1 MTAVSRAKPRK
12 IEALEGCGAW
22 PASCE
27 RALIVKP
34 INLLRLSLTAAAARL
49 LMGCGA
55 DSTASAPGGPIF
67 NVDAGSVPRFDAGA
81 AADAG
86 LPPEIEEMRVFE
98 TPQAGSRFVY
108 VANPRRDNVAVIDSR
123 TLAINSVEAG
133 DGPTYLVTV
142 PERGGTPVDEALVIN
157 VNASTAT
164 LLRTTTAGTTTAQM
178 PVVAGANAIA
188 VAPNGHY
195 AVVYLDTSRPNQGV
209 PAGSFQEVAVLR
221 LDPGMERGLL
231 LSVGFRPINVQFSA
245 DGETGFVITE
255 DGVSILRFASLTG
268 PALVPTVSFYDDSII
283 APSDGGVADAGSVLP
298 RDARAQDVS
307 VTRDGR
313 YAIARFA
320 DSPAMRVV
328 DLMRRTVQTIDLGTA
343 ITDLDVAPDGTFALA
358 ALRGESRVLRIPIPG
373 GFTDPTLR
381 RSIELPGEV
390 VGSITMSPDGARALV
405 YSTAAMT
412 ERATLLDLA
421 GTTPPAVLRLRKTVR
436 AVAFA
441 PGGESA
447 LIVHG
452 RSEGSSTEPGIDL
465 ETQIDR
471 AYGYSLLNV
480 AERFTRLQ
488 LTPAEVG
495 PFALVPGGTHAFVLL
510 RDDARRVSLA
520 QRITLASLTIQDL
533 ALGSPPVSVGAVPAT
548 ERAFIGQDH
557 PEGRITFVDW
567 NTGAQQSITG
577 FELNSRI
584 VE

>member
-1 MTAVSRAKPRK
+1 M
-12 IEALEGCGAW
+12 
-22 PASCE
+22 
-27 RALIVKP
+27 
-34 INLLRLSLTAAAARL
+34 NLLRPGLIAAAARL

-55 DSTASAPGGPIF
+55 DSANTAPGGPIF
-67 NVDAGSVPRFDAGA
+67 NVDAGSTPRFDTGAPGA

-86 LPPEIEEMRVFE
+86 LPPEVEEQRVFE

-268 PALVPTVSFYDDSII
+268 PALVPTVSFYDDSIV
-283 APSDGGVADAGSVLP
+283 APSDAGVADAGAVLP

-313 YAIARFA
+313 FAIARFA

-343 ITDLDVAPDGTFALA
+343 ITDLDVAPDGSFALA

-381 RSIELPGEV
+381 RSIDLPGEV

-510 RDDARRVSLA
+510 RDDSRRVSLA

>member
-1 MTAVSRAKPRK
+1 MKKK
-12 IEALEGCGAW
+12 ILLGAG
-22 PASCE
+22 
-27 RALIVKP
+27 
-34 INLLRLSLTAAAARL
+34 LLAAAAGTL
-49 LMGCGA
+49 GGCGA
-55 DSTASAPGGPIF
+55 DSATGLSGNDGPRF
-67 NVDAGSVPRFDAGA
+67 FTDAGSASDAGA
-81 AADAG
+81 LPGADAG
-86 LPPEIEEMRVFE
+86 LPPEVEEQRAFE

-123 TLAINSVEAG
+123 TLAIQSVEAG

-142 PERGGTPVDEALVIN
+142 PERDGTPVDEALV
-157 VNASTAT
+157 VNANANTAT
-164 LLRTTTAGTTTAQM
+164 VLRTSAAGVTTTAQM

-231 LSVGFRPINVQFSA
+231 LSVGFRPVSVVFSA
-245 DGETGFVITE
+245 DGQTGFVITE

-268 PALVPTVSFYDDSII
+268 PALVPTVSFYDDRVVT
-283 APSDGGVADAGSVLP
+283 PVDAGMSDAGVP
-298 RDARAQDVS
+298 ISRDARALDVS

-320 DSPAMRVV
+320 GTTAMRVI
-328 DLMRRTVQTIDLGTA
+328 DLMRRTGQTVDLGTE
-343 ITDLDVAPDGTFALA
+343 ITDLDVSPDGTFALA
-358 ALRGESRVLRIPIPG
+358 ALRGESRVLRIPIPA
-373 GFTDPTLR
+373 GFSDASVR
-381 RSIELPGEV
+381 RSIDLPGEV
-390 VGSITMSPDGARALV
+390 VGSVTMSPDGARALV

-421 GTTPPAVLRLRKTVR
+421 GTDAPAVLRLRKTVR

-441 PGGESA
+441 PGGGSA

-452 RSEGSSTEPGIDL
+452 RSEGSVTEPGIDL

-471 AYGYSLLNV
+471 SFGYSVLNV

-488 LTPAEVG
+488 LTSADVG
-495 PFALVPGGTHAFVLL
+495 PFALVPGGSHAFVLL
-510 RDDARRVSLA
+510 RDDARRVALT
-520 QRITLASLTIQDL
+520 QRITLASLTIQDI

-567 NTGAQQSITG
+567 NTGTQQSITG

>member
-1 MTAVSRAKPRK
+1 
-12 IEALEGCGAW
+12 
-22 PASCE
+22 
-27 RALIVKP
+27 
-34 INLLRLSLTAAAARL
+34 
-49 LMGCGA
+49 MGCGA

>member
-1 MTAVSRAKPRK
+1 MMV
-12 IEALEGCGAW
+12 GVG
-22 PASCE
+22 
-27 RALIVKP
+27 
-34 INLLRLSLTAAAARL
+34 LLVAAARTL
-49 LMGCGA
+49 GGCGS
-55 DSTASAPGGPIF
+55 DSSTAAPGDWDGRF
-67 NVDAGSVPRFDAGA
+67 NVDAGVTSDLGAVPR
-81 AADAG
+81 ADAG
-86 LPPEIEEMRVFE
+86 LPPEIEEQRAFE

-123 TLAINSVEAG
+123 TLAITSVEAG

-142 PERGGTPVDEALVIN
+142 PERDGTAIDEALVIN
-157 VNASTAT
+157 ANASTAT
-164 LLRTTTAGTTTAQM
+164 LLRTTTAGATTTVQL

-231 LSVGFRPINVQFSA
+231 LSVGFRPVSVVFSA
-245 DGETGFVITE
+245 DGQTGFVITE
-255 DGVSILRFASLTG
+255 DGVSILRFAALTG
-268 PALVPTVSFYDDSII
+268 PALVPTVSFYDDRIVT
-283 APSDGGVADAGSVLP
+283 PTDAGRVDAGLVLP

-320 DSPAMRVV
+320 ASPAMRVV
-328 DLMRRTVQTIDLGTA
+328 DLMSRTVQTLDLGSE
-343 ITDLDVAPDGTFALA
+343 ITDLDIAPDGTFALA

-373 GFTDPTLR
+373 GFNDPSQR
-381 RSIELPGEV
+381 RSIDLPGEA
-390 VGSITMSPDGARALV
+390 VGSITLSPDGARALV

-412 ERATLLDLA
+412 ERATLLDLV

-452 RSEGSSTEPGIDL
+452 RSEGSPTEAGLDL

-471 AYGYSLLNV
+471 SYGYSLLNV

-488 LTPAEVG
+488 LTPADVG
-495 PFALVPGGTHAFVLL
+495 PFALVPGGSHAFVLL
-510 RDDARRVSLA
+510 RDDARRVSVA
-520 QRITLASLTIQDL
+520 QRITLASLTIQDIS
-533 ALGSPPVSVGAVPAT
+533 LGSPPVSVGAVPAT

-567 NTGAQQSITG
+567 NTGSQQSITG

>member
-1 MTAVSRAKPRK
+1 MKKK
-12 IEALEGCGAW
+12 ILLGAG
-22 PASCE
+22 
-27 RALIVKP
+27 
-34 INLLRLSLTAAAARL
+34 LLAAAAGTL
-49 LMGCGA
+49 GGCGS
-55 DSTASAPGGPIF
+55 DSATSPQANDGPRF
-67 NVDAGSVPRFDAGA
+67 FTDAGSASDVGA
-81 AADAG
+81 FPGADAG
-86 LPPEIEEMRVFE
+86 LPPEVEEQRAFE

-123 TLAINSVEAG
+123 TLAIQSVEAG

-142 PERGGTPVDEALVIN
+142 PERDGTPVDEALV
-157 VNASTAT
+157 VNANANTAT
-164 LLRTTTAGTTTAQM
+164 VVRTSATGVSTTAQM

-231 LSVGFRPINVQFSA
+231 LSVGFRPVSVVFSA
-245 DGETGFVITE
+245 DGQTGFVITE

-268 PALVPTVSFYDDSII
+268 PALVPTVSFYDDRVVTPI
-283 APSDGGVADAGSVLP
+283 DAGMSDAGVP
-298 RDARAQDVS
+298 ISRDARALDVS

-320 DSPAMRVV
+320 GTTAMRVI
-328 DLMRRTVQTIDLGTA
+328 DLMQRTGQTVDLGTE
-343 ITDLDVAPDGTFALA
+343 ITDLDVSPDGTFALA
-358 ALRGESRVLRIPIPG
+358 ALRGESRVLRIPIPA
-373 GFTDPTLR
+373 GFSDASVR
-381 RSIELPGEV
+381 RSIDLPGEV
-390 VGSITMSPDGARALV
+390 VGSVTMSPDGARALV

-421 GTTPPAVLRLRKTVR
+421 GAEAPAVLRLRKTVR

-441 PGGESA
+441 PGGGSA

-452 RSEGSSTEPGIDL
+452 RSEGSVTEPGIDL

-471 AYGYSLLNV
+471 SFGYSVLNV

-488 LTPAEVG
+488 LTSADVG
-495 PFALVPGGTHAFVLL
+495 PFALVPGGSHAFVLL
-510 RDDARRVSLA
+510 RDDARRVALT
-520 QRITLASLTIQDL
+520 QRITLASLTIQDI

-557 PEGRITFVDW
+557 PEGRITFIDW
-567 NTGAQQSITG
+567 NTGTQQSITG

>member
-1 MTAVSRAKPRK
+1 MKKK
-12 IEALEGCGAW
+12 ILLGAG
-22 PASCE
+22 
-27 RALIVKP
+27 
-34 INLLRLSLTAAAARL
+34 LLAAAAGTL
-49 LMGCGA
+49 GGCGA
-55 DSTASAPGGPIF
+55 DASTGLSGNDGPRF
-67 NVDAGSVPRFDAGA
+67 FTDAGSASDRGA
-81 AADAG
+81 TPGADAG
-86 LPPEIEEMRVFE
+86 LPPEVEEQRAFE

-123 TLAINSVEAG
+123 TLAIQSVEAG

-142 PERGGTPVDEALVIN
+142 PERDGTPVDEALV
-157 VNASTAT
+157 VNANANTAT
-164 LLRTTTAGTTTAQM
+164 VLRTSAAGVTTTAQM

-231 LSVGFRPINVQFSA
+231 LSVGFRPVSVVFSA
-245 DGETGFVITE
+245 DGQTGFVITE

-268 PALVPTVSFYDDSII
+268 PALVPTVSFYDDRII
-283 APSDGGVADAGSVLP
+283 TPGDAGMSDAGVSIS

-320 DSPAMRVV
+320 GTTAMRVI
-328 DLMRRTVQTIDLGTA
+328 DLMQRTGQTVDLGTE
-343 ITDLDVAPDGTFALA
+343 ITDMDVSPDGTFALA
-358 ALRGESRVLRIPIPG
+358 ALRGESRVLRIPIPA
-373 GFTDPTLR
+373 GFSDASVR
-381 RSIELPGEV
+381 RSIDLPGEV
-390 VGSITMSPDGARALV
+390 VGSVTMSPDGARALV

-421 GTTPPAVLRLRKTVR
+421 GTDAPAVLRLRKTVR

-441 PGGESA
+441 PGGGSA

-452 RSEGSSTEPGIDL
+452 RSEGSVTEPGIDL

-471 AYGYSLLNV
+471 SFGYSVLNV

-488 LTPAEVG
+488 LTSADVG
-495 PFALVPGGTHAFVLL
+495 PFALVPGGSHAFVLL
-510 RDDARRVSLA
+510 RDDARHVALA
-520 QRITLASLTIQDL
+520 QRITLASLTIQDI

-567 NTGAQQSITG
+567 NTGTQQSITG

>member
-1 MTAVSRAKPRK
+1 MRPT
-12 IEALEGCGAW
+12 ILLGAW
-22 PASCE
+22 
-27 RALIVKP
+27 
-34 INLLRLSLTAAAARL
+34 LLAAVAGT
-49 LMGCGA
+49 MGCGA
-55 DSTASAPGGPIF
+55 GDSSPSLPGGRF
-67 NVDAGSVPRFDAGA
+67 FTDAGSAGGFDTGA
-81 AADAG
+81 FPGAEAG
-86 LPPEIEEMRVFE
+86 LPPEVEEQRAFE
-98 TPQAGSRFVY
+98 TPQAGSRYVY

-123 TLAINSVEAG
+123 TLAITSVEAG
-133 DGPTYLVTV
+133 DGPTHLVTI
-142 PERGGTPVDEALVIN
+142 PERDGAPVDEALVIN

-164 LLRTTTAGTTTAQM
+164 LLRTTAAGTSTVQM
-178 PVVAGANAIA
+178 PVVGGANAVA
-188 VAPNGHY
+188 VAPRGHY

-231 LSVGFRPINVQFSA
+231 LSVGFRPISVVFSE

-255 DGVSILRFASLTG
+255 DGVSILRFGALTG
-268 PALVPTVSFYDDSII
+268 PALVPTVSFYDDSIV
-283 APSDGGVADAGSVLP
+283 AVADAGAAAGDGGAALP
-298 RDARAQDVS
+298 RDAQAQDVS

-313 YAIARFA
+313 YALARFGQ
-320 DSPAMRVV
+320 SPTMRVV
-328 DLMRRTVQTIDLGTA
+328 DLMRRSVQTIDLGA
-343 ITDLDVAPDGTFALA
+343 EITDLDVSPDGSFALA
-358 ALRGESRVLRIPIPG
+358 ALRGESRVLRIPIPA
-373 GFTDPTLR
+373 GFADPSAR
-381 RSIELPGEV
+381 RSIALPGEV
-390 VGSITMSPDGARALV
+390 VGSVTMSPDGARALV

-412 ERATLLDLA
+412 ERVTLLDLA
-421 GTTPPAVLRLRKTVR
+421 GAAPPAVLRLRKTVR

-441 PGGESA
+441 PGGGSA

-452 RSEGSSTEPGIDL
+452 RSDGDPAQPGIDL

-471 AYGYSLLNV
+471 AYGYTVLSV
-480 AERFTRLQ
+480 AERFPRLQ
-488 LTPAEVG
+488 LTPADVG

-510 RDDARRVSLA
+510 RDDPRRVWLA

-533 ALGSPPVSVGAVPAT
+533 ALGSAPVSVGAVPAT

>member
-1 MTAVSRAKPRK
+1 MKKK
-12 IEALEGCGAW
+12 ILLGAG
-22 PASCE
+22 
-27 RALIVKP
+27 
-34 INLLRLSLTAAAARL
+34 LLAAAAGTL
-49 LMGCGA
+49 GGCGA
-55 DSTASAPGGPIF
+55 DASTSPSSGNDG
-67 NVDAGSVPRFDAGA
+67 PRFFTDAGA
-81 AADAG
+81 VSDTSAPSADRG
-86 LPPEIEEMRVFE
+86 LPPEVEEQRAFE

-123 TLAINSVEAG
+123 TLAIQSVEAG

-142 PERGGTPVDEALVIN
+142 PERDGTPVDEALV
-157 VNASTAT
+157 VNANANTAT
-164 LLRTTTAGTTTAQM
+164 VLRTSAAGVTTTAQM

-231 LSVGFRPINVQFSA
+231 LSVGFRPVSVVFSA
-245 DGETGFVITE
+245 DGQTGFVITE

-268 PALVPTVSFYDDSII
+268 PALVPTVSFYDDRVVTPID
-283 APSDGGVADAGSVLP
+283 AGMSDAGVAIS
-298 RDARAQDVS
+298 RDARALDVS

-320 DSPAMRVV
+320 GTTAMRVI
-328 DLMRRTVQTIDLGTA
+328 DLMRRTGQTVDLGTE
-343 ITDLDVAPDGTFALA
+343 ITDLDVSPDGTFALA
-358 ALRGESRVLRIPIPG
+358 ALRGESRVLRIPIPA
-373 GFTDPTLR
+373 GFSDASVR
-381 RSIELPGEV
+381 RSIDLPGEV
-390 VGSITMSPDGARALV
+390 VGSVTMSPDGARALV

-421 GTTPPAVLRLRKTVR
+421 GTDAPAVLRLRKTVR

-441 PGGESA
+441 PGGGSA

-452 RSEGSSTEPGIDL
+452 RSEGSVTEPGIDL

-471 AYGYSLLNV
+471 SFGYSVLNV

-488 LTPAEVG
+488 LTSADVG
-495 PFALVPGGTHAFVLL
+495 PFALVPGGSHAFVLL
-510 RDDARRVSLA
+510 RDDARHVALT
-520 QRITLASLTIQDL
+520 QRITLASLTIQDI

-557 PEGRITFVDW
+557 PEGRITFIDW
-567 NTGAQQSITG
+567 NTGTQQSITG

>member
-1 MTAVSRAKPRK
+1 MVGVGVLVAAAGTMG
-12 IEALEGCGAW
+12 GCGSDSAN
-22 PASCE
+22 STG
-27 RALIVKP
+27 AL
-34 INLLRLSLTAAAARL
+34 
-49 LMGCGA
+49 
-55 DSTASAPGGPIF
+55 PGDRF
-67 NVDAGSVPRFDAGA
+67 YVDAGTASDIGAVPR
-81 AADAG
+81 ADAG
-86 LPPEIEEMRVFE
+86 LPPEIEEQRAFE

-123 TLAINSVEAG
+123 TLAITSVEAG

-142 PERGGTPVDEALVIN
+142 PERDGTPIDEALVIN
-157 VNASTAT
+157 ANASTAT
-164 LLRTTTAGTTTAQM
+164 LLRTTTAGTTTVQL

-231 LSVGFRPINVQFSA
+231 LSVGFRPVSVVFSA
-245 DGETGFVITE
+245 DGQTGFVITE
-255 DGVSILRFASLTG
+255 DGVSILRFGALTG
-268 PALVPTVSFYDDSII
+268 PALVPTVSFYDDSIV
-283 APSDGGVADAGSVLP
+283 APTDAGMGDAGAVLP

-320 DSPAMRVV
+320 ASPAMRVV
-328 DLMRRTVQTIDLGTA
+328 DLMSRTVQTIDLGTE
-343 ITDLDVAPDGTFALA
+343 ITDLDIAPDGTFALA

-373 GFTDPTLR
+373 GFTDPSQR
-381 RSIELPGEV
+381 RSIDLPGEV
-390 VGSITMSPDGARALV
+390 VGSITLSPDGARALV

-452 RSEGSSTEPGIDL
+452 RSEGSPTEAGIDL

-471 AYGYSLLNV
+471 SYGYSLLNV

-488 LTPAEVG
+488 LTPADVG
-495 PFALVPGGTHAFVLL
+495 PFALVPGGSHAFVLL
-510 RDDARRVSLA
+510 RDDARGVSLA
-520 QRITLASLTIQDL
+520 QRITLASLTIQDI

-567 NTGAQQSITG
+567 NTGSQQSITG

>member
-1 MTAVSRAKPRK
+1 MFP
-12 IEALEGCGAW
+12 
-22 PASCE
+22 
-27 RALIVKP
+27 
-34 INLLRLSLTAAAARL
+34 
-49 LMGCGA
+49 
-55 DSTASAPGGPIF
+55 
-67 NVDAGSVPRFDAGA
+67 

-86 LPPEIEEMRVFE
+86 LPPEVEEQRAFE
-98 TPQAGSRFVY
+98 TPQAGARFVY

-123 TLAINSVEAG
+123 TLAIQSVEAG

-142 PERGGTPVDEALVIN
+142 PERDGMALDEALVIN

-164 LLRTTTAGTTTAQM
+164 LLRTNAAGVTTTAQM

-231 LSVGFRPINVQFSA
+231 LSVGFRPVSVVFSA
-245 DGETGFVITE
+245 DGQTGFVITE

-268 PALVPTVSFYDDSII
+268 PALVPTVSFYDDHIV
-283 APSDGGVADAGSVLP
+283 APGDAGMSDAGTVVP

-320 DSPAMRVV
+320 ESRAMRVV
-328 DLMRRTVQTIDLGTA
+328 DLMQRTVQTIDLGTE

-358 ALRGESRVLRIPIPG
+358 ALRNESRVLRIPIPA
-373 GFTDPTLR
+373 GFSDPSVR
-381 RSIELPGEV
+381 RSIDLPGEL

-421 GTTPPAVLRLRKTVR
+421 GTAAPAVLRLRKTVR

-452 RSEGSSTEPGIDL
+452 RSEGSPTEPGIDL

-471 AYGYSLLNV
+471 SYGYSLLNV

-488 LTPAEVG
+488 LTPADVG

-510 RDDARRVSLA
+510 RDDARHIALA
-520 QRITLASLTIQDL
+520 QRITLASLTIQDI

>member
-1 MTAVSRAKPRK
+1 MKQYTWLGVGLVAAVAGTV
-12 IEALEGCGAW
+12 GCGD
-22 PASCE
+22 SSSLG
-27 RALIVKP
+27 ALPDGRFI
-34 INLLRLSLTAAAARL
+34 
-49 LMGCGA
+49 
-55 DSTASAPGGPIF
+55 
-67 NVDAGSVPRFDAGA
+67 VDAGSVARTDLGTAA
-81 AADAG
+81 AADVG
-86 LPPEIEEMRVFE
+86 LPPEVEEQRAFE
-98 TPQAGSRFVY
+98 TPQAGSRYVY
-108 VANPRRDNVAVIDSR
+108 VANPRRDTVAVIDSR
-123 TLAINSVEAG
+123 TLAITSVEAG

-142 PERGGTPVDEALVIN
+142 PERDGTPIDEALVIN
-157 VNASTAT
+157 VNATTAT
-164 LLRTTTAGTTTAQM
+164 LLRTTAAGTATVQL
-178 PVVAGANAIA
+178 PIVAGANAVA

-231 LSVGFRPINVQFSA
+231 LSVGFRPVDVVFSD
-245 DGETGFVITE
+245 DGETGFVVTE
-255 DGVSILRFASLTG
+255 DGVSILRFAALTG
-268 PALVPTVSFYDDSII
+268 PALVPTVSFYDDTIV
-283 APSDGGVADAGSVLP
+283 APVDAGVSDGGMTLS

-320 DSPAMRVV
+320 ASSSMRVV
-328 DLMRRTVQTIDLGTA
+328 DLMRRSVQTIDLGTE
-343 ITDLDVAPDGTFALA
+343 ITDLDVSPDGTFALA
-358 ALRGESRVLRIPIPG
+358 ALRNQSRVLRIPIPA
-373 GFTDPTLR
+373 GFTDPTQR
-381 RSIELPGEV
+381 RPIDLPGEV
-390 VGSITMSPDGARALV
+390 VGSVTMSPDGARALV

-421 GTTPPAVLRLRKTVR
+421 GTAAPTVLRLRKSVR

-452 RSEGSSTEPGIDL
+452 RSEGSPAEPGIDL
-465 ETQIDR
+465 EAQIDR
-471 AYGYSLLNV
+471 SFGYSLLNV

-510 RDDARRVSLA
+510 RDDARRVALA
-520 QRITLASLTIQDL
+520 QRITLASLTIQDI
-533 ALGSPPVSVGAVPAT
+533 ALGSPPASVGAVPAT
-548 ERAFIGQDH
+548 QRAFIGQDH

-567 NTGAQQSITG
+567 NTGSQQSITG

>member
-1 MTAVSRAKPRK
+1 MLLAAWG
-12 IEALEGCGAW
+12 AGGCG
-22 PASCE
+22 S
-27 RALIVKP
+27 
-34 INLLRLSLTAAAARL
+34 
-49 LMGCGA
+49 
-55 DSTASAPGGPIF
+55 DSTTSLNTPGGPF
-67 NVDAGSVPRFDAGA
+67 FGTDAGLSRGDSGSTPIP

-86 LPPEIEEMRVFE
+86 LPPEVEERRAFE

-123 TLAINSVEAG
+123 SLAITSVEAG
-133 DGPTYLVTV
+133 DGPTFLATV
-142 PERGGTPVDEALVIN
+142 PGRDEALVIN

-164 LLRTTTAGTTTAQM
+164 LLRTAANGTTTTVQM

-188 VAPNGHY
+188 IAPGGHY
-195 AVVYLDTSRPNQGV
+195 AVVYLDTALPNRGV
-209 PAGSFQEVAVLR
+209 PAGSFQEIAVLR

-231 LSVGFRPINVQFSA
+231 LSVGFRPVDVTFSA

-268 PALVPTVSFYDDSII
+268 PSLVPTVSFYDDSIV
-283 APSDGGVADAGSVLP
+283 APVDAGVSDGGTPAGIP
-298 RDARAQDVS
+298 RDARAEDVS

-320 DSPAMRVV
+320 ASSFVRVV
-328 DLMRRTVQTIDLGTA
+328 DLQARTVQTVNLGSQV
-343 ITDLDVAPDGTFALA
+343 TDLDVSPDGTFALA
-358 ALRGESRVLRIPIPG
+358 ALRDQSRVLRVPIPA
-373 GFTDPTLR
+373 GFADPSVR

-390 VGSITMSPDGARALV
+390 VGSITLSPDGARALV

-421 GTTPPAVLRLRKTVR
+421 GAAAPSVLRLRKTVR

-441 PGGESA
+441 PDGRSA

-452 RSEGSSTEPGIDL
+452 RSEGDPMAAGLDL

-471 AYGYSLLNV
+471 SYGYSLLDV
-480 AERFTRLQ
+480 GERFIRLQ
-488 LTPAEVG
+488 LTSAEVG

-510 RDDARRVSLA
+510 RDDARGVA
-520 QRITLASLTIQDL
+520 KVQRITLGSFTVQDL
-533 ALGSPPVSVGAVPAT
+533 ALGSPPRSVGAVPST
-548 ERAFIGQDH
+548 ERAFIGQEH

-567 NTGAQQSITG
+567 NTGSQQSITG

>member
-1 MTAVSRAKPRK
+1 MEEQRA
-12 IEALEGCGAW
+12 
-22 PASCE
+22 
-27 RALIVKP
+27 
-34 INLLRLSLTAAAARL
+34 
-49 LMGCGA
+49 
-55 DSTASAPGGPIF
+55 
-67 NVDAGSVPRFDAGA
+67 
-81 AADAG
+81 
-86 LPPEIEEMRVFE
+86 FE

-123 TLAINSVEAG
+123 TLAIQSVEAG

-142 PERGGTPVDEALVIN
+142 PERDGTPVDEALV
-157 VNASTAT
+157 VNANANTAT
-164 LLRTTTAGTTTAQM
+164 VLRTSAAGVTTTAQM

-231 LSVGFRPINVQFSA
+231 LSVGFRPVSVVFSA
-245 DGETGFVITE
+245 DGQTGFVITE

-268 PALVPTVSFYDDSII
+268 PALVPTVSFYDDRVVT
-283 APSDGGVADAGSVLP
+283 PGDAGMSDAGVP
-298 RDARAQDVS
+298 ISRDARALDVS

-320 DSPAMRVV
+320 GTTAMRVI
-328 DLMRRTVQTIDLGTA
+328 DLMRRTGQTVDLGTE

-358 ALRGESRVLRIPIPG
+358 ALRGESRVLRIPIPA
-373 GFTDPTLR
+373 GFSDASVR
-381 RSIELPGEV
+381 RSIDLPGEV
-390 VGSITMSPDGARALV
+390 VGSVTMSPDGARALV

-421 GTTPPAVLRLRKTVR
+421 GTDAPAVLRLRKTVR

-441 PGGESA
+441 PGGGSA

-452 RSEGSSTEPGIDL
+452 RSEGSVTEPGIDL

-471 AYGYSLLNV
+471 SFGYSVLNV

-488 LTPAEVG
+488 LTSADVG
-495 PFALVPGGTHAFVLL
+495 PFALVPGGSHAFVLL
-510 RDDARRVSLA
+510 RDDARRVALT
-520 QRITLASLTIQDL
+520 QRITLASLTIQDI

-557 PEGRITFVDW
+557 PEGRITFIDW
-567 NTGAQQSITG
+567 NTGTQQSITG

>member
-1 MTAVSRAKPRK
+1 VGIVAAVAGT
-12 IEALEGCGAW
+12 IGCG
-22 PASCE
+22 S
-27 RALIVKP
+27 
-34 INLLRLSLTAAAARL
+34 
-49 LMGCGA
+49 
-55 DSTASAPGGPIF
+55 DSSPLGGIPDGRFI
-67 NVDAGSVPRFDAGA
+67 VDAGAARTDLGSSP

-86 LPPEIEEMRVFE
+86 LPPEVEEQRAFE
-98 TPQAGSRFVY
+98 TPQAGSRYVY

-123 TLAINSVEAG
+123 SLAITSVEAG

-142 PERGGTPVDEALVIN
+142 PERDGTPIDEALVIN
-157 VNASTAT
+157 VNATTAT
-164 LLRTTTAGTTTAQM
+164 LLRTTAAGTATVQM

-231 LSVGFRPINVQFSA
+231 LSVGFRPVDVVFSD
-245 DGETGFVITE
+245 DGQTGFVVTE

-268 PALVPTVSFYDDSII
+268 PALVPTVSFYDDTIV
-283 APSDGGVADAGSVLP
+283 APIDAGVTDGGMPLP

-320 DSPAMRVV
+320 ASSSMRVV
-328 DLMRRTVQTIDLGTA
+328 DLMRRTVQTIDLGTE
-343 ITDLDVAPDGTFALA
+343 ITDLDVSPDGSFALA
-358 ALRGESRVLRIPIPG
+358 ALRNESRVLRIPIPA
-373 GFTDPTLR
+373 GFDDPAQR
-381 RSIELPGEV
+381 RAIALPGEV

-421 GTTPPAVLRLRKTVR
+421 GTAAPTVLRLRKSVR

-452 RSEGSSTEPGIDL
+452 RTEGNPAETGIDL

-471 AYGYSLLNV
+471 SSGYSLLNV

-520 QRITLASLTIQDL
+520 QRITLASLTIQDI
-533 ALGSPPVSVGAVPAT
+533 ALGSPPASVGAVPAT
-548 ERAFIGQDH
+548 QRAFIGQDH

-567 NTGAQQSITG
+567 NTGSQQSITG

>member
-1 MTAVSRAKPRK
+1 MKKK
-12 IEALEGCGAW
+12 ILLGAG
-22 PASCE
+22 
-27 RALIVKP
+27 
-34 INLLRLSLTAAAARL
+34 LLAAAAGTL
-49 LMGCGA
+49 GGCGA
-55 DSTASAPGGPIF
+55 DASTSPSSGNDGPRF
-67 NVDAGSVPRFDAGA
+67 FTDAGSASDTGA
-81 AADAG
+81 FPGADAG
-86 LPPEIEEMRVFE
+86 LPPEVEEQRAFE

-123 TLAINSVEAG
+123 TLAIQSVEAG

-142 PERGGTPVDEALVIN
+142 PERDGTPVDEALV
-157 VNASTAT
+157 VNANANTAT
-164 LLRTTTAGTTTAQM
+164 VLRTSAAGVTTTAQM

-231 LSVGFRPINVQFSA
+231 LSVGFRPVSVVFSA
-245 DGETGFVITE
+245 DGQTGFVITE

-268 PALVPTVSFYDDSII
+268 PALVPTVSFYDDRVVTPI
-283 APSDGGVADAGSVLP
+283 DAGMSDAGVP
-298 RDARAQDVS
+298 ISRDARALDVS

-320 DSPAMRVV
+320 GTTAMRVI
-328 DLMRRTVQTIDLGTA
+328 DLMRRTGQTVDLGTE

-358 ALRGESRVLRIPIPG
+358 ALRGESRVLRIPIPA
-373 GFTDPTLR
+373 GFSDASVR
-381 RSIELPGEV
+381 RSIDLPGEV
-390 VGSITMSPDGARALV
+390 VGSVTMSPDGARALV

-421 GTTPPAVLRLRKTVR
+421 GTDAPAVLRLRKTVR

-441 PGGESA
+441 PGGGSA

-452 RSEGSSTEPGIDL
+452 RSEGSVTEPGIDL

-471 AYGYSLLNV
+471 SFGYSVLNV

-488 LTPAEVG
+488 LTSADVG
-495 PFALVPGGTHAFVLL
+495 PFALVPGGSHAFVLL
-510 RDDARRVSLA
+510 RDDARHVALT
-520 QRITLASLTIQDL
+520 QRITLASLTIQDI

-567 NTGAQQSITG
+567 NTGTQQSITG

>member
-1 MTAVSRAKPRK
+1 M
-12 IEALEGCGAW
+12 L
-22 PASCE
+22 
-27 RALIVKP
+27 
-34 INLLRLSLTAAAARL
+34 AAAARVTT
-49 LMGCGA
+49 GCGS
-55 DSTASAPGGPIF
+55 DSASAPSADGRF
-67 NVDAGSVPRFDAGA
+67 YVDAGTTPGRFDVGA

-86 LPPEIEEMRVFE
+86 PPPETEERRAFE
-98 TPQAGSRFVY
+98 TPQAGSRYVY

-123 TLAINSVEAG
+123 TLAITSVEAG

-142 PERGGTPVDEALVIN
+142 PERDGAPVDEALVVN
-157 VNASTAT
+157 VNATTAT
-164 LLRTTTAGTTTAQM
+164 LLRTTAAGTATVQL
-178 PVVAGANAIA
+178 PVVAGANAVA
-188 VAPNGHY
+188 VAPRGHY

-231 LSVGFRPINVQFSA
+231 LSVGFRPVDVVFSD

-255 DGVSILRFASLTG
+255 DGVSILRFAALTG
-268 PALVPTVSFYDDSII
+268 PALVPTVSFYDDAI
-283 APSDGGVADAGSVLP
+283 VADAGAADGGAAVP
-298 RDARAQDVS
+298 RDARALDVS

-313 YAIARFA
+313 YALARFA
-320 DSPAMRVV
+320 ASPAVRVV
-328 DLMRRTVQTIDLGTA
+328 DLTRRSVQTLDLGA
-343 ITDLDVAPDGTFALA
+343 EVTDLDVSPDGTFALA
-358 ALRGESRVLRIPIPG
+358 ALRSESRVLRIPIPG
-373 GFTDPTLR
+373 GFGDPSLR
-381 RSIELPGEV
+381 RAIDLPGEV
-390 VGSITMSPDGARALV
+390 VGSVTMSPDGARALV
-405 YSTAAMT
+405 YSTAVPT

-421 GTTPPAVLRLRKTVR
+421 GAAPPAVLRLRKAVR

-441 PGGESA
+441 PGGGSA
-447 LIVHG
+447 ILVHS
-452 RSEGSSTEPGIDL
+452 RSEGSPSEPGIDL
-465 ETQIDR
+465 EAQIDR
-471 AYGYSLLNV
+471 SYGYSLLNV

-495 PFALVPGGTHAFVLL
+495 PFALVPGGSHAFVLL
-510 RDDARRVSLA
+510 RDDARRVSVA
-520 QRITLASLTIQDL
+520 QRITLASLTIQDI